1 MIHEGIKKRMTEKKT
16 LIQIVLP
23 ALLSVILL
31 SAIFLTACQ
40 PVAGTSPAVKS
51 IELTENEQLL
61 LTAVGVERHFMF
73 EVNIDQIPFNQMEY
87 FVDYYEKGIFIEHMV
102 HGAMG
107 GFLTEGKHRLNWSQ
121 SRMGNTTRE
130 EVWTVS
136 FAGSRITKN
145 VELPAVISAMT
156 WGQAEKVDDIENG
169 EPVMLAAVV
178 GSESGF
184 MRSPGIIFEEVN
196 GGVQAL
202 AEFDT
207 AYVFTVVFHDEL

>member
-1 MIHEGIKKRMTEKKT
+1 MPIMSQSKIRKRMTNKKK
-16 LIQIVLP
+16 LILIVLP
-23 ALLSVILL
+23 AFL
-31 SAIFLTACQ
+31 SAILLTACL
-40 PVAGTSPAVKS
+40 PAAMISSAIKS
-51 IELTENEQLL
+51 TELTENEQSLL
-61 LTAVGVERHFMF
+61 AAVGVERHFMF
-73 EVNIDQIPFNQMEY
+73 EVNIDQIPFDQMEY
-87 FVDYYEKGIFIEHMV
+87 FVDYYEKGVFIEHLV

-107 GFLTEGKHRLNWSQ
+107 GFLTEGKHQLNWSQ

-130 EVWTVS
+130 EVWTIS

-184 MRSPGIIFEEVN
+184 IRSPDIIFDEVD

-202 AEFDT
+202 AEYDT
-207 AYVFTVVFHDEL
+207 AYVFTVVFHDAQ